1 MPTYTLKHKVLS
13 SSTFWISIFVAVLF
27 FVVYKHNRYLHIY
40 FWYIFYHQLV
50 KRSRRT
56 LSWNAYF
63 QCICH
68 LSILRLPSSSY
79 QLLLILTPSH
89 SSLAQVLC
97 QAQVIPMCIYFLVL
111 LRLKFVFHDFLP
123 PTSLSDILEH
133 DQYLISSC
141 YSVTDKSESL

>member
-13 SSTFWISIFVAVLF
+13 SSTFWISIFVVVLF

-50 KRSRRT
+50 KRSRT
-56 LSWNAYF
+56 LSRNAYF